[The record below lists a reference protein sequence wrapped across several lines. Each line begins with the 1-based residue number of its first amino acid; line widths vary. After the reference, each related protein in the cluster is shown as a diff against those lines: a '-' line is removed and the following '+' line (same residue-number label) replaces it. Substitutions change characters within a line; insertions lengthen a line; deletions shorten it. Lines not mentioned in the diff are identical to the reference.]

1 MGVLSGSIDC
11 FDGLG
16 APTLLGRRGGGN
28 SRTACGV
35 ARRVSWGP
43 ADDAVPWEAGLL
55 RGSAV
60 PAGQI
65 RSPGPPDAQ
74 EPPGSPYL
82 RYAPG
87 AFQGVIGEVAE
98 HLSPSGFHVG
108 LG

>member
-1 MGVLSGSIDC
+1 MGVLSGSISC

-35 ARRVSWGP
+35 ARRVPWGP

-55 RGSAV
+55 RGSAM

-65 RSPGPPDAQ
+65 RGLGPPDAQ
-74 EPPGSPYL
+74 EPAESPYL

-87 AFQGVIGEVAE
+87 DFQGGIGEVAE
-98 HLSPSGFHVG
+98 HLSPSGSHVG